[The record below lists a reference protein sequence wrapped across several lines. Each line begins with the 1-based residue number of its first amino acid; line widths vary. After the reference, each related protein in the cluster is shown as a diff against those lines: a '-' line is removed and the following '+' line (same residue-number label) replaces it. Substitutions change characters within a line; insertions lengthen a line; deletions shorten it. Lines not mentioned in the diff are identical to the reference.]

1 MQYKALFVAPNRV
14 QLGLVAA
21 RCKVQILFFDKL
33 EFVDYKGVPTSI
45 KLPSKS

>member
-21 RCKVQILFFDKL
+21 KEAQSREAKIKRLTRKQKL
-33 EFVDYKGVPTSI
+33 ELINKNKNEP
-45 KLPSKS
+45 K